1 MPPKSKF
8 SKEDIIDAAFDVV
21 RDRGMGELSTRS
33 IGKRLNCS
41 TMPIYSLLKSKNNLE
56 DEIMRKAFDIL
67 FDYQTTPR
75 TGDIYLDMGAG
86 YVIFAKDE
94 KHLFRCITDE
104 RHVEIHKQFNGRHFK
119 LLIERLSDY
128 PIIKGLTESEI
139 LKFFLQ
145 GWTYAH
151 GLANL
156 VNTGYADLTEEKIC
170 ELLVFSG
177 KRYIMGFEALRNSF
191 VL

>member
-8 SKEDIIDAAFDVV
+8 SKQDIIDAAFDIV
-21 RDRGMGELSTRS
+21 RALGMGGLSTRS
-33 IGKRLNCS
+33 IAKQLNCS
-41 TMPIYSLLKSKNNLE
+41 TMPIYSFLKSKNKLE
-56 DEIMRKAFDIL
+56 DEIIRKAFDIL
-67 FDYQTTPR
+67 FNYQTTPR

-86 YVIFAKDE
+86 YVMFAKAE

-119 LLIERLSDY
+119 QLIGTMSDY
-128 PIIKGLTESEI
+128 PVVKGLTESEI

-145 GWTYAH
+145 GWTYSH

-156 VNTGYADLTEEKIC
+156 VNTGYADLTEDEIC
-170 ELLVFSG
+170 ELLVFTG
-177 KRYIMGFEALRNSF
+177 KRYITGFEALQNPS
-191 VL
+191 VV